1 MKKWRNWTGQRGH
14 YFALVTDLPGAKTS
28 GFEQP
33 YRQRAPMV
41 RRKRPKSCA
50 PKKPD
55 RHKPCTRKPLDSS
68 AWHSLRS
75 GVAENS
81 QSKQAD
87 QVKTA
92 VDRLA

>member
-68 AWHSLRS
+68 HGIRS
-75 GVAENS
+75 VQVWRKTAS
-81 QSKQAD
+81 QSKPI
-87 QVKTA
+87 K
-92 VDRLA
+92 